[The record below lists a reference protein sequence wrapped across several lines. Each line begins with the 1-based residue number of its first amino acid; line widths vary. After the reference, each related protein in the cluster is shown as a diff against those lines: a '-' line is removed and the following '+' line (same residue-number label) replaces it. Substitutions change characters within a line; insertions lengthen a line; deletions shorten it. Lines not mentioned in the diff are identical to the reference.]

1 MHLIDSVP
9 VSRGRFFGGLLLS
22 AVLVLSGAFLTA
34 PSQAHA
40 LTTSSICPSQASVK
54 SSATWQNILGTYN
67 TTGFSN
73 EIGTLAGCAAAVSVV
88 NLPAVD
94 YYVYFDAASVGGLD
108 LFGGGSV
115 LSFSVTGAPGAAGW
129 YVQAFD
135 SIGGTRLTTKNYGGG
150 GADGRFNYSPQ
161 PPATATSLVLP
172 DGTVTTQPFLD
183 SGDAGNPSPSYTVTY
198 GFTPDATQ
206 RTNIEAGGLA
216 IYIGYLGS
224 TNATARDTLN
234 SVRLIHYLADE
245 APAETVRPAV
255 PSIGLAVEASVGS
268 PANGRTVDY
277 VGYRMRP
284 GSTYSLVLEPG
295 SRVLAT
301 GTVPSSGDVAGRPVL
316 ADLGPGTYSVRLSA
330 VGEDG
335 NRYQLTQSF
344 VVGADLRV
352 ESIASPAGSISA
364 GSADGLARTGVDGL
378 QPLLWASVLGTVG
391 VAFLVLRR
399 HRLGPR
405 GEG

>member
-1 MHLIDSVP
+1 MAQKIFHVSFTTIRNSIVAAVTLAIGLSV
-9 VSRGRFFGGLLLS
+9 
-22 AVLVLSGAFLTA
+22 GAAPGAATA
-34 PSQAHA
+34 
-40 LTTSSICPSQASVK
+40 TSTASICPSQASVK
-54 SSATWQNILGTYN
+54 SSATWQNILGAYN

-73 EIGTLAGCAAAVSVV
+73 ESGTLAGCAAAVSVV

-94 YYVYFDAASVGGLD
+94 YYLYFDAASVAGLD

-150 GADGRFNYSPQ
+150 GADGRFNY
-161 PPATATSLVLP
+161 ATSLTLA
-172 DGTVTTQPFLD
+172 DGTSATQPALD
-183 SGDAGNPSPSYTVTY
+183 SGDAGNPSPTYTVTY

-206 RTNIEAGGLA
+206 QTNIEAGGLA

-224 TNATARDTLN
+224 SNATAKDTVN

-268 PANGRTVDY
+268 PANGRAVDY

-352 ESIASPAGSISA
+352 ESITSPAGSISA
-364 GSADGLARTGVDGL
+364 GSADGLARTGVDGH
-378 QPLLWASVLGTVG
+378 QTLLWAVALGMIGATL
-391 VAFLVLRR
+391 FRLRSA
-399 HRLGPR
+399 RLRPS